1 MIQFLVLFLL
11 FLMTITVHEVSHGF
25 VAYLRG
31 DDTAHRLGRLTL
43 NPFRHIDFFW
53 TIFFPAFLLVV
64 TGGRFALGMAKPV
77 PVNFSNLRRPRQDMV
92 LVAVAGP
99 IANLIFAWFLAVW
112 FHASGY
118 GPFLYGIYLN
128 LGLAFFNLIP
138 VPPLDGSRILAAFL
152 PKQWARVLDEIE
164 PLGFLIIMVLYA
176 AGALFAFI
184 MPAVN
189 FFVSLLRLPPV
200 TI

>member
-53 TIFFPAFLLVV
+53 TIFFPALLLIV

-99 IANLIFAWFLAVW
+99 IA
-112 FHASGY
+112 
-118 GPFLYGIYLN
+118 
-128 LGLAFFNLIP
+128 
-138 VPPLDGSRILAAFL
+138 
-152 PKQWARVLDEIE
+152 
-164 PLGFLIIMVLYA
+164 
-176 AGALFAFI
+176 
-184 MPAVN
+184 
-189 FFVSLLRLPPV
+189 
-200 TI
+200 